1 MIQYDSFKMFIISPV
16 CCSHLPCSP
25 QCWAGLGW
33 AEHHFYSYERTRHG
47 RAAHLSNNAVA
58 AQAPV
63 LVLIMLLLL
72 IHPVMLR

>member
-1 MIQYDSFKMFIISPV
+1 MIHLK
-16 CCSHLPCSP
+16 CSLYP
-25 QCWAGLGW
+25 QFAAVIFPAAPSAGLGW
-33 AEHHFYSYERTRHG
+33 AEHHFYSYERTRHA

-72 IHPVMLR
+72 SIHPVMLR